1 MVRVRRPSRVAGL
14 CLLVAVLMGAACSSD
29 DKTNATANSPAA
41 SSSAPKASGSIKVS
55 AAASLTEAF
64 NDLQATL
71 KTEQPDLAITYNF
84 GGSGALVTQIQ
95 QGVGVDVIATADT
108 DSMKKLQNDGSVE
121 DPVIFAHNK
130 LEILVQ
136 PGNPKQIK
144 DLSDLARP
152 DVKFVTEDETVPA
165 GKYSAQAL
173 AKAGVMANPVS
184 KEPDV
189 KSAVA
194 KVTSGEADAT
204 VVYQTDVTA
213 AGSKGEG
220 VAIPDNQNVVADY
233 PIAILKSTKNH
244 SGAAA
249 FVEAVVHGS
258 GKDALQKRGF
268 LPVT

>member
-1 MVRVRRPSRVAGL
+1 MIWGRVRIAGL
-14 CLLVAVLMGAACSSD
+14 CTVALLLFAAACSSD
-29 DKTNATANSPAA
+29 SNTTATAGSAA
-41 SSSAPKASGSIKVS
+41 APSSAAPKASGSINVS

-64 NDLQATL
+64 NDLQTTL
-71 KTEQPDLAITYNF
+71 KTQQPNLTITYNF

-95 QGVGVDVIATADT
+95 QGAGVDVIATADT

-121 DPVIFAHNK
+121 DPVVFAHNK

-144 DLSDLARP
+144 GLADLARP
-152 DVKFVTEDETVPA
+152 DVKFVTEDDTVPA

-173 AKAGVMANPVS
+173 TKAGVNAKPVS

-204 VVYQTDVTA
+204 VVYKTDVTA

-220 VAIPDNQNVVADY
+220 VAIPDDQNVVADY
-233 PIAILKSTKNH
+233 PIAILKATKNH
-244 SGAAA
+244 AGAAA
-249 FVEAVVHGS
+249 FVDAVVHGR
-258 GKDALQKRGF
+258 GQDALQRRGF